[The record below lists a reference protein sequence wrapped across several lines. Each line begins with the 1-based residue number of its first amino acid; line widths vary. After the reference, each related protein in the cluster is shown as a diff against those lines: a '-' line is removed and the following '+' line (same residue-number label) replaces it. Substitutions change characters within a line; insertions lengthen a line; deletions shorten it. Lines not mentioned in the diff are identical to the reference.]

1 MLVDINKELLEETSK
16 NIHGHPMG
24 PRAGARAFR
33 RAIEAV
39 MTGKKIK
46 QMAKEHEELKVALE
60 SLQKSTRGLD
70 VL

>member
-1 MLVDINKELLEETSK
+1 
-16 NIHGHPMG
+16 MG

-60 SLQKSTRGLD
+60 SL
-70 VL
+70 